1 MFLIDEANQIADVV
15 FGNEMAVGAASD
27 EFKGSPPKG
36 AQSRLAGTIV
46 RPLERGRISIKTK
59 EGKEQLYEIRPPV
72 QDKLAKIPPGEKV
85 ELLIDS
91 ENKVVDVAFVN
102 KERGR

>member
-1 MFLIDEANQIADVV
+1 
-15 FGNEMAVGAASD
+15 MAVGAASD